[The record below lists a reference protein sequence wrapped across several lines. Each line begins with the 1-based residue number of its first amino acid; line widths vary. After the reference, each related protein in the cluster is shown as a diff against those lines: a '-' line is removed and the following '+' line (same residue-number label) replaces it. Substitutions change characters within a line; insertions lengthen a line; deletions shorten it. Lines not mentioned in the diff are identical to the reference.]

1 MYIYRV
7 SRNSGRNLNRMIP
20 NPKTSQN
27 SKIKCFCPTKIY
39 ISKVNFEDLA
49 SLILSSSI
57 YTSNLRIR
65 FIKRR
70 SLVRKAI
77 AGQSRLIFERRIKPL
92 RSSPR
97 TTRVPR
103 IRSSVLGK
111 YAGLFEQLSLSWV
124 ELNPCRNGH
133 VTKRLSA
140 GRETGMGD
148 LGARGL
154 CTRTSVT

>member
-7 SRNSGRNLNRMIP
+7 SHNSGRNLNRMIP
-20 NPKTSQN
+20 NPKTSRK
-27 SKIKCFCPTKIY
+27 SRIKCFCPTKIY
-39 ISKVNFEDLA
+39 IKKVNFEDLA
-49 SLILSSSI
+49 SLILRSSI
-57 YTSNLRIR
+57 YTCNHRNR
-65 FIKRR
+65 FI
-70 SLVRKAI
+70 LII
-77 AGQSRLIFERRIKPL
+77 ADQSRLISERGIKPL
-92 RSSPR
+92 RSSLR
-97 TTRVPR
+97 ITRAPR

-111 YAGLFEQLSLSWV
+111 YAGLFEQLSLSRV